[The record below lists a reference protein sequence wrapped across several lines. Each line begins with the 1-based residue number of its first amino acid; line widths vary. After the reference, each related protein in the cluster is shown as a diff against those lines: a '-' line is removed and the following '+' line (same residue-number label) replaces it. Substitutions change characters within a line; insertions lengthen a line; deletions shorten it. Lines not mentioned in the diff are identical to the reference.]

1 MSCDLYAA
9 IEQLYNNGMY
19 SCVTELYPFIAASQ
33 TLSAAESANCAL
45 FQVTNNEIRYILE
58 SETISR
64 TFFYRRVSEPR
75 NPDPG
80 RKSLVKHAV
89 SGSAIYS
96 RGSAS
101 M

>member
-45 FQVTNNEIRYILE
+45 FQVTDNEIHLGIGNY
-58 SETISR
+58 
-64 TFFYRRVSEPR
+64 TFFTEITRSEPR

-80 RKSLVKHAV
+80 RIKC
-89 SGSAIYS
+89 
-96 RGSAS
+96 R
-101 M
+101 

>member
-45 FQVTNNEIRYILE
+45 FQVTDNEIHLGIGNL
-58 SETISR
+58 
-64 TFFYRRVSEPR
+64 
-75 NPDPG
+75 
-80 RKSLVKHAV
+80 
-89 SGSAIYS
+89 
-96 RGSAS
+96 
-101 M
+101 

>member
-45 FQVTNNEIRYILE
+45 FQVMIMR
-58 SETISR
+58 
-64 TFFYRRVSEPR
+64 
-75 NPDPG
+75 
-80 RKSLVKHAV
+80 
-89 SGSAIYS
+89 
-96 RGSAS
+96 
-101 M
+101 

>member
-45 FQVTNNEIRYILE
+45 FQVTDNEILRKTHRSVLIIFIE
-58 SETISR
+58 SAAL
-64 TFFYRRVSEPR
+64 FMADKV
-75 NPDPG
+75 
-80 RKSLVKHAV
+80 
-89 SGSAIYS
+89 
-96 RGSAS
+96 
-101 M
+101 